1 MTKIVSVYRVVD
13 FKTGREERVFIEGAG
28 NHVIAALRKDY
39 PRFSRFILE
48 GHEIDGTF
56 VELDLKTYNRIR

>member
-1 MTKIVSVYRVVD
+1 MDITSVYRVID
-13 FKTGREERVFIEGAG
+13 SKTGKEYTEFMKGAG
-28 NHVIAALRKDY
+28 NEVIAALRKDY

-56 VELDLKTYNRIR
+56 VELDLKTYNRMR